1 MSETTPDLR
10 QEKFIKMTTQ
20 PVQKLVLRLSVPTIA
35 SMLVTAAYN
44 LADTYFVS
52 SIPGHAG
59 TCAIAAVSYAFSIM
73 AILQAFGFFV
83 GQGASNFISRALGR
97 KDVDK
102 ASEMAATGLFC
113 SLAVGVLLGAVG
125 EIFTAPI
132 ATFLGAEGETL
143 QPTVA
148 YLRWI
153 FLAAPFVTGSFCL
166 NNQLRFQG
174 NAVYAM
180 VGVVSGAVLNVGLDP
195 VFIHVLGMG
204 AGGAALA
211 TAISQTIGFFVLL
224 AGTFRGDNL
233 RIHPSRIRVS
243 GENLLNI
250 VKGGLPSL
258 LRQGFA
264 AISVMILNQVAG
276 DLGAAMENCDRET
289 IVAAFG
295 LVSKLT
301 TTANY
306 VIIGLGQGYQPVC
319 GFNYGAK
326 LYDRVRKAFWFL
338 VAVTAGWSLLM
349 TLIGETF
356 PTVIVGLFGDAE
368 PLVRQY
374 AAQILRFQ
382 CLTMVA
388 NCWVVPANMTEQTIG
403 WTFSASLLAM
413 ARQGLFL
420 IPLVLTLP
428 NLFGLLGLELCQPI
442 SDILAL
448 LLAIPLQIRVLK
460 HLKETPHEIAD
471 Q

>member
-1 MSETTPDLR
+1 MEHKTPDLR
-10 QEKFIKMTTQ
+10 QEKYIKMTTQ

-52 SIPGHAG
+52 SVPGHAG
-59 TCAIAAVSYAFSIM
+59 TCAIAAVSYAFSVM

-97 KDVDK
+97 QEVDK

-113 SLAVGVLLGAVG
+113 SLAVGVLLGTLG
-125 EIFTAPI
+125 EIFAEPI
-132 ATFLGAEGETL
+132 AAFLGAEGQTL
-143 QPTVA
+143 QPTVE

-153 FLAAPFVTGSFCL
+153 FLASPFVTGSFCL

-180 VGVVSGAVLNVGLDP
+180 VGVVSGAVLNVALDP
-195 VFIHVLGMG
+195 LFIRVLGMG

-211 TAISQTIGFFVLL
+211 TAISQSVGFFVLL

-233 RIHPSRIRVS
+233 RIHPRRVRLN

-264 AISVMILNQVAG
+264 SISVMILNQVAG
-276 DLGAAMENCDRET
+276 NLGAAMQGCDKET
-289 IVAAFG
+289 LVAAFG
-295 LVSKLT
+295 MVSKLT

-326 LYDRVRKAFWFL
+326 LFDRVRKAFWFL
-338 VAVTAGWSLLM
+338 VTVTAGWSILM
-349 TLIGETF
+349 TFAGEAF
-356 PTVIVGLFGDAE
+356 PNAIVGLFGDAE
-368 PLVRQY
+368 ALVRQY
-374 AAQILRFQ
+374 AVQILRFQ
-382 CLTMVA
+382 CLTFIV

-403 WTFSASLLAM
+403 WTVSASLLAM
-413 ARQGLFL
+413 ARQGMFL
-420 IPLVLTLP
+420 IPLVLILP
-428 NLFGLLGLELCQPI
+428 NFYGLPGLELCQPT
-442 SDILAL
+442 SDILSL

-460 HLKETPHEIAD
+460 HLKEAPHETAD

>member
-1 MSETTPDLR
+1 MSETRPDLR

-20 PVQKLVLRLSVPTIA
+20 PVEKLVLRLSVPTIA

-52 SIPGHAG
+52 AISGHAG
-59 TCAIAAVSYAFSIM
+59 TCAIAAVSLAFSVM

-97 KDVDK
+97 QDIDK

-113 SLAVGVLLGAVG
+113 SLAVGLLFGALG
-125 EIFTAPI
+125 EIFILPVAG
-132 ATFLGAEGETL
+132 FLGAEGETL
-143 QPTVA
+143 QPTVD

-180 VGVVSGAVLNVGLDP
+180 IGVVSGAVLNVGLDP
-195 VFIHVLGMG
+195 LFIHVFKMG

-211 TAISQTIGFFVLL
+211 TVISQTIGFFVLL
-224 AGTFRGDNL
+224 SGTFRGDNL
-233 RIHPSRIRVS
+233 RIHPRRIRLS
-243 GENLLNI
+243 GENLGNI

-264 AISVMILNQVAG
+264 AISVMILNKVAG
-276 DLGAAMENCDRET
+276 TIGAQIAGSDSET
-289 IVAAFG
+289 LIAAFG
-295 LVSKLT
+295 LVSKIM
-301 TTANY
+301 TTASY

-319 GFNYGAK
+319 GFNYGAGR
-326 LYDRVRKAFWFL
+326 YDRVRKAFWFL
-338 VAVTAGWSLLM
+338 VLVTAVWSV
-349 TLIGETF
+349 LITVFGELF
-356 PTVIVGLFGDAE
+356 PAAVVNLFKKAE
-368 PLVRQY
+368 PQVKTY
-374 AAQILRFQ
+374 AIEILRLQ
-382 CLTMVA
+382 CMTFLI
-388 NCWVVPANMTEQTIG
+388 NCWVVPSNMTEQTIG
-403 WTFSASLLAM
+403 WTFSASVLAM

-428 NLFGLLGLELCQPI
+428 HFFGLRGLEFCQPV
-442 SDILAL
+442 SDICAL

-460 HLKETPHEIAD
+460 HLKEAPHEAAD